1 MVGSDGTTDE
11 DRSGSVFIKRWRD
24 EIEYMAV
31 LGLKNMVHVL
41 HPYGTIYEKMLCLGL
56 M

>member
-1 MVGSDGTTDE
+1 MAGSDSTTDE
-11 DRSGSVFIKRWRD
+11 DRSGSVFIKRCRE
-24 EIEYMAV
+24 EIKYMAV

-41 HPYGTIYEKMLCLGL
+41 HPYGTIYEKMLRLGL